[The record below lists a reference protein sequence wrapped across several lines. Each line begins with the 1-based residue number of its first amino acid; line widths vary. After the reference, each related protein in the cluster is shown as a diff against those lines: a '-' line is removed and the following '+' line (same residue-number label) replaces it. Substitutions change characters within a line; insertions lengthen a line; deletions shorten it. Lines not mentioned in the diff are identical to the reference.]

1 MNPTTN
7 FSNRI
12 DTQDYNFTIRI
23 ELTKHTS
30 CTLVRRLIAKLRCD
44 GHSITEVV
52 VNLGRN
58 EVVGLHADLMRI
70 GYNYKFKTV
79 SLVISCCL

>member
-12 DTQDYNFTIRI
+12 DIQGYNITIRI
-23 ELTKHTS
+23 ELTKDTS

-44 GHSITEVV
+44 DHSITEVV
-52 VNLGRN
+52 VNVGRN
-58 EVVGLHADLMRI
+58 EVVGLHTDLMRI
-70 GYNYKFKTV
+70 GYNDKFKTV
-79 SLVISCCL
+79 SPGISCCL